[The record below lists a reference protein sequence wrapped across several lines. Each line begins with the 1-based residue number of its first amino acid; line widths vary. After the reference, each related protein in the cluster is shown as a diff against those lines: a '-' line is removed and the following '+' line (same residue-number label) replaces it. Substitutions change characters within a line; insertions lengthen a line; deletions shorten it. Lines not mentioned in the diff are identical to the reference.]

1 MVANDRQSAQL
12 ASTLAWLEDNLR
24 ENKAQVAR
32 LTQLVEQSQS
42 QVWDLTHRVMKAEE
56 NSAALG
62 TRLNDVPRL
71 EVELDAFNER
81 TTRSEERQASVETRV
96 VDIVRQQ
103 QLDTDHLRTETNELV
118 KRVDGWERLTQ
129 GWTGRLD
136 TLEEVSRRTQEA
148 TSIVRQRLEDFERFV
163 ELVDQRAARTADA
176 LKRVDNE
183 FSRLATD
190 IEALHKQDALH
201 NERQQVYVEIVKR
214 LDEQLTDVA
223 EKVNIKREIDE
234 KLDLHR
240 AGIRRSEERLG
251 VLEETDEQ
259 LRQHV
264 EDVQRAV
271 TLIESKDK
279 NLRDRLAGLQEQLGE
294 YQIHVAEQFQKA
306 QVLLERQ
313 KKRLIEDIER
323 DIREIKVNAY
333 RPVEE

>member
-24 ENKAQVAR
+24 ENKTHVAR

-42 QVWDLTHRVMKAEE
+42 QVWELTHRLLKAEE
-56 NSAALG
+56 SSASL
-62 TRLNDVPRL
+62 TTQLNDVPRL
-71 EVELDAFNER
+71 ESELEALNER
-81 TTRSEERQASVETRV
+81 ITRSEDRQATVETRV
-96 VDIVRQQ
+96 VDIAHQQ
-103 QLDTDHLRTETNELV
+103 QIDSDHLRAETNELV

-148 TSIVRQRLEDFERFV
+148 TSILRQRLEDFERFV

-183 FSRLATD
+183 FSRLAAD
-190 IEALHKQDALH
+190 IEALEKQDAIH
-201 NERQQVYVEIVKR
+201 IERQQVYVEIVKR
-214 LDEQLTDVA
+214 LDEQLIDVA
-223 EKVNIKREIDE
+223 DIVNMKREMGE

-251 VLEETDEQ
+251 VIEEIDEQ
-259 LRQHV
+259 MHQQV

-271 TLIESKDK
+271 ALIESKDK
-279 NLRDRLAGLQEQLGE
+279 NLRDRLAVLQEQVGE
-294 YQIHVAEQFQKA
+294 SQVHVAEQFQKA
-306 QVLLERQ
+306 QSLLERQ
-313 KKRLIEDIER
+313 KKRLIEDLER
-323 DIREIKVNAY
+323 DIREIKVNVY